1 MTRKMSL
8 PACLLCCFV
17 VSMMGCSFMHT
28 SKPAKVP
35 ETDRQ
40 AQASTIEWGERKWEL
55 YQKDN
60 GGVSYYLDK
69 GAISFPS
76 RNMIHL
82 WRKRVFPGKE
92 QMAGHIGSSHKE
104 IIAFDEFDCRND
116 QYRSLELQAVNWDGT
131 ATEIF
136 RRPSPWGP
144 AYQGTADEY
153 IMDNYCGEAK
163 KAQ

>member
-1 MTRKMSL
+1 MSRKMSMS
-8 PACLLCCFV
+8 ACLLCCLLA
-17 VSMMGCSFMHT
+17 SMIGCSFIHT
-28 SKPAKVP
+28 SKAPKGP
-35 ETDRQ
+35 ETAKE
-40 AQASTIEWGERKWEL
+40 AQASTIAWGERTWEL
-55 YQKDN
+55 YEKDY

-69 GAISFPS
+69 GAVSYPS

-92 QMAGHIGSSHKE
+92 QTAGHIASSHKE
-104 IIAFDEFDCRND
+104 IVTFDEFDCRNN
-116 QYRSLELQAVNWDGT
+116 QYRSLELQGVNWDGT

-144 AYQGTADEY
+144 AYQGTAEEY
-153 IMDNYCGEAK
+153 VMDTFCGEAK